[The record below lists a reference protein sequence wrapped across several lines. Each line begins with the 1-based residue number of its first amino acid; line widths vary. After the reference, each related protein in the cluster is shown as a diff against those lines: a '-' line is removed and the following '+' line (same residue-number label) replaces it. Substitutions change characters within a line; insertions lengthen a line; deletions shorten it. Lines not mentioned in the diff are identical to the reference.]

1 MSPLRSLFIALSRN
15 ARLRTLSEHSALA
28 RRLSRRFVAG
38 HSLDDALAVARSLN
52 QQGISVTLDSLGENT
67 ATEAQATRA
76 AAAYTAALTA
86 IAAQRLDANV
96 SLKLSQMG
104 MDVSPALA
112 ERIVA
117 SLAERI
123 VASLAEQATSLN
135 GFLRVDMEGS
145 PYTTATLDLVRRIHA
160 RPQSANIGVVLQS
173 YLRRT
178 PDDLRTLLAEGIRI
192 RLCKGAYLE
201 PPSIAFAA
209 KSDVDAAY
217 LALAQTLLTSGVFHG
232 LATHDDRL
240 IERIIAFAAANNI
253 PPSAYEFQMLY
264 GIRRD
269 LQLSLVSRGFRVRV
283 YVPFGRHWYPYFM
296 RRLAERPAN
305 LLFLLRNLL
314 R

>member
-104 MDVSPALA
+104 MDVSPA
-112 ERIVA
+112 
-117 SLAERI
+117 LAERI